1 MNIERIIENIK
12 TFDYTSID
20 IDEFLDD
27 RDCEEFDSE
36 WGNVYKQ
43 IDRDELPDSI
53 RVQVDKYRK
62 EVFLAIDELI
72 GVSELSEYISDDIE
86 LLMYADYVGINNE
99 WFSKFVEKYENG
111 ELPTGIL

>member
-12 TFDYTSID
+12 TFDYSSID

-27 RDCEEFDSE
+27 RECEKFDSE
-36 WGNVYKQ
+36 WENVYKQ
-43 IDRDELPDSI
+43 IDKDEIPDSI
-53 RVQVDKYRK
+53 KGQADEYRE
-62 EVFLAIDELI
+62 EVFFAIDELI

-86 LLMYADYVGINNE
+86 LLIFADYVGISNE